1 MLDDRE
7 NIIAAAIKAGGL
19 VRYLVRLEEGQLD
32 QRQLWVRPEI
42 VQVVASDR
50 LDPHQ
55 REIVKA
61 ALKRFV
67 VGGSL
72 AVVTKD
78 CKHKEVEALGDIRE
92 LKGCSPPFVELRF
105 KPPKHDLRFFGR
117 CIGRDRLILTSYGL
131 KDLMNTTHSKPL
143 SVPEQCKRCDDFFRM
158 YRFEL
163 VWVPSTMTESFSKSE
178 FA

>member
-1 MLDDRE
+1 MLDARE

-19 VRYLVRLEEGQLD
+19 VRYNVRLEEGELD
-32 QRQLWVRPEI
+32 QRQLWVRPE
-42 VQVVASDR
+42 VGELVASDR
-50 LDPHQ
+50 LDSRQ
-55 REIVKA
+55 RWVVRM

-67 VGGSL
+67 VGGTL
-72 AVVTKD
+72 TVVTKD
-78 CKHKEVEALGDIRE
+78 CKHKEVAALGDVRE

-131 KDLMNTTHSKPL
+131 KSLVNITHEKAL
-143 SVPEQCKRCDDFFRM
+143 SVPEQCKRCDAFFRM
-158 YRFEL
+158 YHFEL
-163 VWVPSTMTESFSKSE
+163 AWVPSTMTESFSKAE

>member
-1 MLDDRE
+1 MLDARE

-19 VRYLVRLEEGQLD
+19 VRYQVRLEEGQLD

-42 VQVVASDR
+42 GELVASDR

-55 REIVKA
+55 REVVKA

-67 VGGSL
+67 VGGTL

-78 CKHKEVEALGDIRE
+78 CTHKEVAALGDIRE
-92 LKGCSPPFVELRF
+92 LEGYTPPFVELRF

-131 KDLMNTTHSKPL
+131 KSLMKITHEKPL
-143 SVPEQCKRCDDFFRM
+143 SIPEQCKRCDAFFRI
-158 YRFEL
+158 YHFEQ
-163 VWVPSTMTESFSKSE
+163 VWVPATMTESFSNAE
-178 FA
+178 FV